1 MKPFLLKNRWSRG
14 LIGAAATVA
23 VTAATAATAAAPT
36 VTAIDAAG
44 LQKQVSARKN
54 KVVVVNFWATWC
66 GPCVEEFPGLVSLQK
81 KYKSK
86 GLDLVTVS
94 FDDPKDVPGK
104 VKPFLTKA
112 GLATGTFVNK
122 SGAEIDEGYLKYLE
136 PKLPADAAVALPR
149 TYIFA
154 KNGKLVKT
162 LVAGQTAAEFEKAVA
177 PYLK

>member
-1 MKPFLLKNRWSRG
+1 MIQNRWSRG
-14 LIGAAATVA
+14 LFGAAATLA
-23 VTAATAATAAAPT
+23 VTMVTAATAAAPT
-36 VTAIDAAG
+36 VQPIDAVG
-44 LQKQVSARKN
+44 LRKQVMARKN

-81 KYKSK
+81 KYKAK

-94 FDDPKDVPGK
+94 FDDAKDVPGK
-104 VKPFLTKA
+104 VKPFLTKS
-112 GLATGTFVNK
+112 GLGTGTFVNK
-122 SGAEIDEGYLKYLE
+122 SGAQIDEAYLKYLE
-136 PKLPADAAVALPR
+136 PKLAPDAAVALPR

-154 KNGKLVKT
+154 RNGKLVKT

>member
-1 MKPFLLKNRWSRG
+1 MTQNRWSRS
-14 LIGAAATVA
+14 LIGAAATLV
-23 VTAATAATAAAPT
+23 VTAGTAATAAAPT
-36 VTAIDAAG
+36 VPPIDAAG
-44 LQKQVSARKN
+44 LRKQVTARKN

-81 KYKSK
+81 KYKAK

-104 VKPFLTKA
+104 VKPFLAKS

-122 SGAEIDEGYLKYLE
+122 GGAQIDEAYLKYLE
-136 PKLPADAAVALPR
+136 PKLAADAAIALPR

-154 KNGKLVKT
+154 RNGKLVKT
-162 LVAGQTAAEFEKAVA
+162 LATSQTAAEFEKAVA